1 MASIDRDPLPA
12 LRTVIVEDEL
22 PSRARLRAQLRE
34 YPDIE
39 LVGEADTVGT
49 GAEMVRQVRPKVLF
63 LDIRLSG
70 GSAFNLLQQIADP
83 LPIIVFVTAY
93 GDYAVRAFD
102 LHAVDYLVK
111 PVERARLDRC
121 IERIRDRAS
130 SADYGGMR
138 SMLQQ
143 ALEQAMARAGPAG
156 EQVADRIM
164 AHEGERMVVVD
175 PAQIDFIEANRNYV
189 WFHCGER
196 RLHGRYTLNDLSLR
210 LDPRRFSR
218 THRSLIVN
226 LTRIQSLE
234 RTPRGGVVITLQ
246 AGHRVSCGD
255 SYRRR
260 LLELLGV
267 ARR

>member
-1 MASIDRDPLPA
+1 MAAIDRGPTPT

-39 LVGEADTVGT
+39 LVGEADAVGT
-49 GAEMVRQVRPKVLF
+49 GAELVRQSRPQVLF

-70 GSAFNLLQQIADP
+70 GSAFHLLQQVADP
-83 LPIIVFVTAY
+83 LPIVVFVTAF
-93 GDYAVRAFD
+93 GDYAVRAFEI
-102 LHAVDYLVK
+102 HAVDYLLK
-111 PVERARLDRC
+111 PVDRPRLDRC

-138 SMLQQ
+138 AMLQQ
-143 ALEQAMARAGPAG
+143 ALEQALARAGPGSDA
-156 EQVADRIM
+156 VSDRIV
-164 AHEGERMVVVD
+164 AYEEGRMVVVD
-175 PAQIDFIEANRNYV
+175 PAQIDYIEADRNYA
-189 WFHCGER
+189 WFHCGAR
-196 RLHGRYTLNDLSLR
+196 RLHGRYTLNELSLR

-226 LTRIQSLE
+226 LSRIQSLE
-234 RTPRGGVVITLQ
+234 RTPRGGVLITLQ
-246 AGHRVSCGD
+246 SGDRISCGD

-260 LLELLGV
+260 LLDLLGV

>member
-1 MASIDRDPLPA
+1 MASIDRGPMPT

-22 PSRARLRAQLRE
+22 PSRARLRAQLRD

-49 GAEMVRQVRPKVLF
+49 GAELVRRTRPQVLF
-63 LDIRLSG
+63 LDIRLAG
-70 GSAFNLLQQIADP
+70 GSAFNLLQQVADP
-83 LPIIVFVTAY
+83 LPIVVFVTAFS
-93 GDYAVRAFD
+93 DYAVHAFD
-102 LHAVDYLVK
+102 IHAVDYLLK
-111 PVERARLDRC
+111 PVDRPRLDRC

-138 SMLQQ
+138 AMLQQ
-143 ALEQAMARAGPAG
+143 ALEQAMSRASPGG
-156 EQVADRIM
+156 EPVSGRII
-164 AHEGERMVVVD
+164 AYEDGRMVVVD
-175 PAQIDFIEANRNYV
+175 PVQIDYIEADRNYV
-189 WFHCGER
+189 WFHCGGQ
-196 RLHGRYTLNDLSLR
+196 RLHGRYTLNELSLR

-246 AGHRVSCGD
+246 AGHRISCGD

-260 LLELLGV
+260 LLDLLGV